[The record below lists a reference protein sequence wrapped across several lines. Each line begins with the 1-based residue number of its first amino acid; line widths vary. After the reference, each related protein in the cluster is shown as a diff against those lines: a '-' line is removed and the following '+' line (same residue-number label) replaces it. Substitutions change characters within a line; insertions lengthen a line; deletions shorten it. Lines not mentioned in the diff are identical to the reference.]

1 METDLDPLSLLT
13 LKQTADLLRVSPR
26 VVRVMIQRNE
36 LLALRVGR
44 QWRIRSSQLARW
56 IEGELSSRVLTPD
69 QQNVKADDADSI
81 EQCFGAP

>member
-44 QWRIRSSQLARW
+44 QWRIRSSQLAKW
-56 IEGELSSRVLTPD
+56 IEAELSSRVLTSDPTRRE
-69 QQNVKADDADSI
+69 S
-81 EQCFGAP
+81 